1 MLEEGSVCCKKNSH
15 LFSCLFLSECVV
27 EIVKKWKKVKKSKKM
42 IGFIIIRFSVDGLED
57 LYNFTAHHLLSS
69 TFYNAFA
76 LELKLN

>member
-1 MLEEGSVCCKKNSH
+1 M
-15 LFSCLFLSECVV
+15 CVV
-27 EIVKKWKKVKKSKKM
+27 RKIAIFFLVSFFVGMRCRNREKM
-42 IGFIIIRFSVDGLED
+42 EKGQKNDRFSVDGLED